1 MDRSRPAKQARMRC
15 MVVSMPRIQIYRDRE
30 AFEKYQASEAC
41 QTYMMEVMPMFSM
54 THMVENMPG
63 NIVLSDK
70 GIHNK

>member
-1 MDRSRPAKQARMRC
+1 MTEKLS
-15 MVVSMPRIQIYRDRE
+15 YRDRE

>member
-1 MDRSRPAKQARMRC
+1 ME
-15 MVVSMPRIQIYRDRE
+15 IYRDRE
-30 AFEKYQASEAC
+30 AFKKYQASEAC